1 MEAVTRR
8 GPSRWKRLSVP
19 TARLNTLRGLTRSG
33 LWSSFSWL
41 GKGPYPPCG
50 SVISLDVTVPL
61 VPSGL
66 VQGDAEAP
74 QRDPSRFGVEAHV
87 VGLAGSK
94 RQVGQPLWAGAERM
108 GD

>member
-50 SVISLDVTVPL
+50 SAKRRQKIVKRHDIRQIRDFHGGSNASRPFPVEEIVGADNLFHRSEEH
-61 VPSGL
+61 PS
-66 VQGDAEAP
+66 E
-74 QRDPSRFGVEAHV
+74 
-87 VGLAGSK
+87 
-94 RQVGQPLWAGAERM
+94 
-108 GD
+108 

>member
-33 LWSSFSWL
+33 LWSSFSCL
-41 GKGPYPPCG
+41 GKGPYPPC
-50 SVISLDVTVPL
+50 SRVVSLEVTVPL

-66 VQGDAEAP
+66 VQ
-74 QRDPSRFGVEAHV
+74 FVI
-87 VGLAGSK
+87 GLAA
-94 RQVGQPLWAGAERM
+94 VAYVPLHAKPIDRSEEHTSELQSPCNL
-108 GD
+108 